1 MSVLSGI
8 HFYFSFIT
16 CLILI
21 GLGMIHYKPVNNYL
35 HLLRIA
41 LGSLGSVIFMNYN
54 LATNSIGFYQTSKLS
69 CIPIT
74 LMIET
79 ILNKRQQNLSFKM
92 VFSLFLILLG
102 MGLVAVNEISFNIE
116 GIHIYVHIHI
126 CIYSQIFYV
135 HVYIYIYLCFYE
147 YLSLSIHMYVYIF
160 LCVHIYVCRYYMGY
174 MCSDLFIMCTNIL
187 RTIAKRIKFKCVTNA
202 LLAITDHDLR
212 YAIYK
217 CIFVYIHTCMSIY
230 VNIYV

>member
-1 MSVLSGI
+1 MEQTFFGASMVVMSNIGSAVVLILVNKRVVTLHKFRFMSVLSGI

-16 CLILI
+16 CLILM
-21 GLGMIHYKPVNNYL
+21 GFGMIHYKPVNNYL

-41 LGSLGSVIFMNYN
+41 LGSLGSIIFMNYN

-79 ILNKRQQNLSFKM
+79 ILNKRQQNLSLKM

-116 GIHIYVHIHI
+116 GTIWAI
-126 CIYSQIFYV
+126 CAVIFSSCAQIFFGPLQRELNLNALQMLFWLSPIMTLGKLYISVCTFCMSTYV
-135 HVYIYIYLCFYE
+135 HVY
-147 YLSLSIHMYVYIF
+147 V
-160 LCVHIYVCRYYMGY
+160 
-174 MCSDLFIMCTNIL
+174 
-187 RTIAKRIKFKCVTNA
+187 
-202 LLAITDHDLR
+202 
-212 YAIYK
+212 
-217 CIFVYIHTCMSIY
+217 
-230 VNIYV
+230 